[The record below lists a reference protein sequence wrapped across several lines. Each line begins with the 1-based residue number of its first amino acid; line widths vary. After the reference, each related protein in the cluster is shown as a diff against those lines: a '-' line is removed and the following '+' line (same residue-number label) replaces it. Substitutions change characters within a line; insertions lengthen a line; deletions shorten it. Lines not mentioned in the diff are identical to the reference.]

1 MSVVEV
7 LQPPWLLARRGRRR
21 WRRSSLSEI
30 ASGRTPSKWTY
41 KAHRLLIADL
51 ARLQAI
57 LIAGRA
63 PQGPIGLLKSVGQ
76 HRELAAVAQ
85 RAGGTARTL
94 AVETVV
100 LGLLPFLW
108 VLVMGEGAFHL
119 GQRTMV
125 LVCTDSFFAHQRLF
139 LGLLFL
145 LQHFPHEISLVHW
158 SSNDFQVIRVDD
170 YLSKIYNR
178 WGLALCPLPLIKGSC
193 GSFHFLL
200 FDACWVPV
208 SHSGLSVSEHQKIKM
223 VVPLEGSISI
233 SSNSRRG
240 SVTQKFF
247 SYKRLVF
254 QNS

>member
-100 LGLLPFLW
+100 LGLLPFLQETGQGYITAA
-108 VLVMGEGAFHL
+108 VSVHCSLASQHSPGNPQRL
-119 GQRTMV
+119 GQ
-125 LVCTDSFFAHQRLF
+125 F
-139 LGLLFL
+139 
-145 LQHFPHEISLVHW
+145 
-158 SSNDFQVIRVDD
+158 
-170 YLSKIYNR
+170 
-178 WGLALCPLPLIKGSC
+178 
-193 GSFHFLL
+193 
-200 FDACWVPV
+200 
-208 SHSGLSVSEHQKIKM
+208 
-223 VVPLEGSISI
+223 
-233 SSNSRRG
+233 
-240 SVTQKFF
+240 
-247 SYKRLVF
+247 
-254 QNS
+254 